1 MIQIKDLIKNF
12 ENVRALD
19 NLNITIPGNKIF
31 GLIGPDGAGKT
42 TLIRILSGIMSITS
56 GEIIVGGKSIKKHS
70 EEIKLLIGYM
80 PQKFSLYGDLS
91 VIENLNFYADLYL
104 VSKAERKEIIR
115 RLIDFSNLGSF
126 QNRLAEKL
134 SGGMKQKL
142 GLACCLIHK
151 PEILLLDEPTNG
163 VDPLSRREFWDILM
177 ELKSQGV
184 TIIISTPYMD
194 EAAKCDIIALIDKGK
209 LIFTGMHQEIIQKY
223 EGKIIEIITSDN
235 ELSYEILLKI
245 NKIRDVII
253 FGELLHIN
261 MDEKLEEKII
271 IEKLKESKI
280 EILSYNRTTPRIED
294 VFIYLTEVQKKIKNE
309 QHN

>member
-42 TLIRILSGIMSITS
+42 TLIRILSGIMSSTS

>member
-1 MIQIKDLIKNF
+1 
-12 ENVRALD
+12 
-19 NLNITIPGNKIF
+19 
-31 GLIGPDGAGKT
+31 
-42 TLIRILSGIMSITS
+42 
-56 GEIIVGGKSIKKHS
+56 
-70 EEIKLLIGYM
+70 
-80 PQKFSLYGDLS
+80 
-91 VIENLNFYADLYL
+91 
-104 VSKAERKEIIR
+104 
-115 RLIDFSNLGSF
+115 
-126 QNRLAEKL
+126 
-134 SGGMKQKL
+134 
-142 GLACCLIHK
+142 
-151 PEILLLDEPTNG
+151 
-163 VDPLSRREFWDILM
+163 M